1 MTAADLLLEL
11 RSTRTDLAR
20 LVEAVSRDRFTKLV
34 IDERSVE
41 AWERREPD
49 AWRKVSAW
57 LTARGVSI
65 QKV

>member
-1 MTAADLLLEL
+1 MTAAELLLEL

-20 LVEAVSRDRFTKLV
+20 LVEAVSRDQFTKLV

-41 AWERREPD
+41 AWERREPE

-57 LTARGVSI
+57 LAARGVSI
-65 QKV
+65 QKA